1 MKRKLL
7 ATLVASALELYAASL
22 AHAACPAD
30 GATPY
35 SAGPVDPVSG
45 YSQYVVDSTGLTLQ
59 RCTDAAFCFMDPIV
73 AGNVFSEQIR
83 SGAESFYF
91 LADGIIDVP
100 STGLAVT
107 LVMGTE
113 ATFTGTEPV
122 DGTQLTF
129 TRLRIWIDAPVPGI
143 YKVTHPYGESTYTI
157 NTVGAG
163 MDVRETF
170 DIGFTPN
177 STGNVGRV
185 GPWLRW
191 DPAVAPAAPAGYLGD
206 LGTPHKVI
214 GSPCNTN
221 FLRITGTDLNGNPIN
236 LDGLG
241 GNTVE
246 TDLFTV
252 NGKIMT
258 ALQTPLTP
266 SRVTYARA
274 AGETGRIDAFGVST
288 PTATM
293 TVQDGPGTLAANSR
307 LPNPVSLVSGGD
319 SLFFASQPMF
329 GSAATTTLPAR
340 ITYTA
345 TDAPAGTN
353 PSVLSVPL
361 TDHVSISKAEYDV
374 FTKLLTVNAA
384 SSDTRVPPVLTIK
397 ELNVAPNTPITTTAP
412 PGRVTVTSSAG
423 GSESVVVRVLAPT
436 PPAAPTGVIAV
447 ANNPNSVTLTW
458 TDNADNET
466 SFAIVRDGVTIATL
480 AANVTTYTD
489 TTVVQNTTY
498 TYQIVAANLAGGTP
512 SDAIGVTTPGIPSA
526 PTTLTGVATSGNTVA
541 LSWVD
546 ASNSET
552 SFVVQS
558 STNNGTTWSASTS
571 VASVT
576 GAATGDTVTFNY
588 PVVNA
593 NNYLFRVASVNQY
606 GQSATYATS
615 AVVPVF
621 FAAAAPSAVSA
632 TAANQ
637 TVTINWT
644 DNAIDETS
652 FVVEGALNGGAF
664 AQVGT
669 VARTGTATTGTGGA
683 VSFVYNNAAVGSWT
697 FRVRAIGPGGAS
709 VNVDAAAAVTTTAAP
724 ILAPTSPSAVVA
736 GQVVTISWV
745 DASTT
750 EASFVVEGFLNGS
763 TTATPVA
770 TLTRTAAQT
779 TATGTA
785 ASTTYTAAPG
795 SWVFRIRAV
804 DAAGT
809 SSAGADTAAV
819 TVAAPVTLPPG
830 PVTAVAAGQ
839 TVTVSWTDGSNN
851 ETAFN
856 VEGSLNG
863 GAFAALGSVTRTA
876 AQTTATGGAVSFT
889 HAAAAVGSWVYR
901 VTATGAAGASAQ
913 VTSAAVTVTAAPPA
927 TLTAPNTLTATI
939 SNATTVALRWVDRS
953 NNENNFTVES
963 SIDGGLSWQVSGTV
977 TRTANQR
984 TRTGQAVTFNAA
996 VVMGN
1001 TYQFRVRANTTA
1013 GAFSNY
1019 ATVGPVVMAVGTPTG
1034 VAAVAGATVGA
1045 ATISWTDVALDAGYR
1060 VEQSADAG
1068 VTWTTAATALTNATS
1083 ASVTGLTVGAS
1094 YQFRVVA
1101 INGTSTATSAA
1112 VSYTVPA
1119 QAFTVTAPTGL
1130 AASVTNATTVAL
1142 TWVDRSNNENTFTV
1156 DRSTDGGVT
1165 WALAGTVTR
1174 TAAQRTAVNGN
1185 VTLNTAVALGN
1196 SYQFRVRGNT
1206 TAGGT
1211 SDYSIAGPVLV
1222 DVGTPTGV
1230 AVAAGATAGVAT
1242 VSWTDVVLDAGYR
1255 VEQSTDG
1262 VNWTTAAT
1270 AATNA
1275 TSASVTGLTVG
1286 ATYQLRVVAL
1296 NGTRVVPSAAVTY
1309 VVPAGPV
1316 APPSAPLAAPTNFA
1330 ITVTTVAGQL
1340 QANASWTDNSTAE
1353 TSFLLQGCLGT
1364 CTTASTWST
1373 FATVTRTGTATTGT
1387 GTTVTAV
1394 DRGLDPATTYS
1405 YRIMPRTGGT
1415 NGTPSAIVTIRTP

>member
-30 GATPY
+30 GATPF

-73 AGNVFSEQIR
+73 AGNVFSEQIG

-100 STGLAVT
+100 ATGLAVT

-113 ATFTGTEPV
+113 ATFTGAEPV

-206 LGTPHKVI
+206 LGTPHKVV

-221 FLRITGTDLNGNPIN
+221 LLRITGTDLNGNPIN

-274 AGETGRIDAFGVST
+274 AGEIGRIDAFGAST

-307 LPNPVSLVSGGD
+307 LPSPLTLNSDGN
-319 SLFFASQPMF
+319 SLFFASQPMA
-329 GSAATTTLPAR
+329 GANTTALPAR

-345 TDAPAGTN
+345 TDATAGTN
-353 PSVLSVPL
+353 PSVLSMPL

-436 PPAAPTGVIAV
+436 PPAMPTGVTAV

-480 AANVTTYTD
+480 AADVTTYTD
-489 TTVVQNTTY
+489 TTVVQNTAY

-512 SDAIGVTTPGIPSA
+512 SDTIGVTTPGVPSV
-526 PTTLTGVATSGNTVA
+526 PTTLTGVATNATTVA

-571 VASVT
+571 VVSAT
-576 GAATGDTVTFNY
+576 GADTGGTVTFDY

-593 NNYLFRVASVNQY
+593 NNYLFRVASVNQW

-621 FAAAAPSAVSA
+621 FAPALPSAVSA
-632 TAANQ
+632 TAAFQ
-637 TVTINWT
+637 AVTITWT
-644 DNAIDETS
+644 DNATDETS
-652 FVVEGALNGGAF
+652 FVIEGALNGGAF

-669 VARTGTATTGTGGA
+669 VARTGAATTGTGA
-683 VSFVYNNAAVGSWT
+683 VSFVYNNAAVGTWA
-697 FRVRAIGPGGAS
+697 FRVRAVGAGGAS
-709 VNVDAAAAVTTTAAP
+709 ANVDAAAAVTTTAAP
-724 ILAPTSPSAVVA
+724 ITAPTGASASVA
-736 GQVVTISWV
+736 GQVVTINWT

-750 EASFVVEGFLNGS
+750 ETSFVVEGFLNGS
-763 TTATPVA
+763 ATATPVA

-779 TATGTA
+779 TGTGA
-785 ASTTYTAAPG
+785 VSTTYTAAPG
-795 SWVFRIRAV
+795 SWVFTVRAV
-804 DAAGT
+804 DAAGA
-809 SSAGADTAAV
+809 SSATASTAAV
-819 TVAAPVTLPPG
+819 TVAAPVTLPPSA
-830 PVTAVAAGQ
+830 VSAVAAGQ
-839 TVTVSWTDGSNN
+839 TVTVSWTDNATN
-851 ETAFN
+851 ETGFT
-856 VEGSLNG
+856 VEGALNG
-863 GAFAALGSVTRTA
+863 GAFTQLGTVARAGAA
-876 AQTTATGGAVSFT
+876 TTGTGGVTFT

-901 VTATGAAGASAQ
+901 VTATGPAGNSAS

-927 TLTAPNTLTATI
+927 TLTAPDTLTASIT
-939 SNATTVALRWVDRS
+939 NATTVALRWIDRA
-953 NNENNFTVES
+953 NNENNFSVER
-963 SIDGGLSWQVSGTV
+963 SIDGGATWQAAGTV

-1019 ATVGPVVMAVGTPTG
+1019 ATIGPVVMAVGTPTG
-1034 VAAVAGATVGA
+1034 VTAVAGAAVGA
-1045 ATISWTDVALDAGYR
+1045 ATIGWTDVALDAGYR

-1068 VTWTTAATALTNATS
+1068 ATWTTAATALTNATS
-1083 ASVTGLTVGAS
+1083 ATVSGLTVGAT

-1112 VSYTVPA
+1112 VSFTVPA

-1156 DRSTDGGVT
+1156 DRSTDGGAT

-1174 TAAQRTAVNGN
+1174 TAAQRTATGGN
-1185 VTLNTAVALGN
+1185 VTLNTAVALGS

-1242 VSWTDVVLDAGYR
+1242 VSWTDVALDAGYR
-1255 VEQSTDG
+1255 VERSSDAGLT
-1262 VNWTTAAT
+1262 WTSAAT

-1316 APPSAPLAAPTNFA
+1316 APPTAPLAAPTNFA
-1330 ITVTTVAGQL
+1330 VTVTTVNGQL

-1353 TSFLLQGCLGT
+1353 TSFQLQGCVGT
-1364 CTTASTWST
+1364 CTAASNWST
-1373 FATVTRTGTATTGT
+1373 FATVNRTGTATTGT

-1405 YRIMPRTGGT
+1405 YRVMPRNTAA
-1415 NGTPSAIVTIRTP
+1415 GTPSAIVTIRTP

>member
-45 YSQYVVDSTGLTLQ
+45 YAQYVVDSTGLTLQ

-73 AGNVFSEQIR
+73 AGNVFSAQIG

-100 STGLAVT
+100 ATGLSVT
-107 LVMGTE
+107 LVMGAE
-113 ATFTGTEPV
+113 ATFTGAEPV

-157 NTVGAG
+157 STVGAG

-170 DIGFTPN
+170 DIGFVPN

-206 LGTPHKVI
+206 LGTPHKVV

-221 FLRITGTDLNGNPIN
+221 FVRITGTDLNGLPIN
-236 LDGLG
+236 LDGQG

-274 AGETGRIDAFGVST
+274 AGEIGRIDAFGVSS
-288 PTATM
+288 PTAAM

-307 LPNPVSLVSGGD
+307 LPSPVALASGNN
-319 SLFFASQPMF
+319 SLFFASTPMS
-329 GSAATTTLPAR
+329 GANTTALPAR

-345 TDAPAGTN
+345 TDATAGTN
-353 PSVLSVPL
+353 PSVLSMPL

-374 FTKLLTVNAA
+374 FSKLLTVNAA

-397 ELNVAPNTPITTTAP
+397 ELNVAPNTPISTTAP

-423 GSESVVVRVLAPT
+423 GSESVIVRVLAPT
-436 PPAAPTGVIAV
+436 PPAAPTGVTAV
-447 ANNPNSVTLTW
+447 ANNPTSVTLTW

-480 AANVTTYTD
+480 AADSTTYTD
-489 TTVVQNTTY
+489 TTVVQNTAY
-498 TYQIVAANLAGGTP
+498 VYQIVAANLAGGTP
-512 SDAIGVTTPGIPSA
+512 SDTIGVTTPGIPSA
-526 PTTLTGVATSGNTVA
+526 PTTLTGTVLNGNTVT

-552 SFVVQS
+552 SFVLQS

-571 VASVT
+571 VPSVT
-576 GAATGDTVTFNY
+576 GAATGGTVTFNY

-593 NNYLFRVASVNQY
+593 TNYLFRVASVNQW
-606 GQSATYATS
+606 GQSVTYATS

-621 FAAAAPSAVSA
+621 VAAAAPSGVSA
-632 TAANQ
+632 SAAFQ

-644 DNAIDETS
+644 DNATDETS
-652 FVVEGALNGGAF
+652 FVVEGALNGGAY

-669 VARTGTATTGTGGA
+669 VARTGAATTGTGA
-683 VSFVYNNAAVGSWT
+683 VSFVYNNAAIGSWA

-709 VNVDAAAAVTTTAAP
+709 ANVDAVAPVVTTAAP
-724 ILAPTSPSAVVA
+724 ILAPTGVSASVA
-736 GQVVTISWV
+736 GQVVTISWT
-745 DASTT
+745 DASNNET
-750 EASFVVEGFLNGS
+750 SFVVEGFLNGS
-763 TTATPVA
+763 ATATPVT

-779 TATGTA
+779 TATGGA
-785 ASTTYTAAPG
+785 VSTTYTAAPG
-795 SWVFRIRAV
+795 SWVFRVRAV
-804 DAAGT
+804 
-809 SSAGADTAAV
+809 SAVGASANVDTAAV

-830 PVTAVAAGQ
+830 PVTATVAGQ
-839 TVTVSWTDGSNN
+839 TVTVNWTDGSNN

-876 AQTTATGGAVSFT
+876 AQGTATGGALSFT
-889 HAAAAVGSWVYR
+889 HANAAVGSWVYR
-901 VTATGAAGASAQ
+901 VTATGAAGASTP
-913 VTSAAVTVTAAPPA
+913 VTSVAVTVTAAPPA
-927 TLTAPNTLTATI
+927 TLTAPDTLTASIT
-939 SNATTVALRWVDRS
+939 NATTVALRWIDRA
-953 NNENNFTVES
+953 NNENNFSVER
-963 SIDGGLSWQVSGTV
+963 SIDGGATWQAAGTV

-996 VVMGN
+996 VVLGN
-1001 TYQFRVRANTTA
+1001 TYLFRVRANTTA

-1019 ATVGPVVMAVGTPTG
+1019 ATVGPVV
-1034 VAAVAGATVGA
+1034 
-1045 ATISWTDVALDAGYR
+1045 
-1060 VEQSADAG
+1060 
-1068 VTWTTAATALTNATS
+1068 
-1083 ASVTGLTVGAS
+1083 
-1094 YQFRVVA
+1094 
-1101 INGTSTATSAA
+1101 
-1112 VSYTVPA
+1112 
-1119 QAFTVTAPTGL
+1119 
-1130 AASVTNATTVAL
+1130 
-1142 TWVDRSNNENTFTV
+1142 
-1156 DRSTDGGVT
+1156 
-1165 WALAGTVTR
+1165 
-1174 TAAQRTAVNGN
+1174 
-1185 VTLNTAVALGN
+1185 
-1196 SYQFRVRGNT
+1196 
-1206 TAGGT
+1206 
-1211 SDYSIAGPVLV
+1211 V
-1222 DVGTPTGV
+1222 DVGTPAGV
-1230 AVAAGATAGVAT
+1230 TVTAGTTAGTAT
-1242 VSWTDVVLDAGYR
+1242 VRWTDVALDAGYR

-1262 VNWTTAAT
+1262 VNWTQAAT
-1270 AATNA
+1270 ALTNA
-1275 TSASVTGLTVG
+1275 VTANVTGLTVG
-1286 ATYQLRVVAL
+1286 SAYQFRVVAV
-1296 NGTRVVPSAAVTY
+1296 NGARTATSAAVSYT
-1309 VVPAGPV
+1309 VPAGPV
-1316 APPSAPLAAPTNFA
+1316 APPGLLAPTNFTL
-1330 ITVTTVAGQL
+1330 TVTTVNNQL
-1340 QANASWTDNSTAE
+1340 QANASWTDNSGVE
-1353 TSFLLQGCLGT
+1353 TSYLLEGCVGT
-1364 CTTASTWST
+1364 CTANSSWST
-1373 FATVTRTGTATTGT
+1373 FASVTRTGTATTGT
-1387 GTTVTAV
+1387 GGTVTAI
-1394 DRGLDPATTYS
+1394 DRGLDPRTTYS
-1405 YRIMPRTGGT
+1405 YRVVPRQNNTR
-1415 NGTPSAIVTIRTP
+1415 GTPSAIVTVTTP

>member
-1 MKRKLL
+1 MKRKLI

-30 GATPY
+30 GATPFT
-35 SAGPVDPVSG
+35 AGPVDPVSG

-59 RCTDAAFCFMDPIV
+59 RCKDPALCFFDPIV
-73 AGNVFSEQIR
+73 AGNVLSEQIGT
-83 SGAESFYF
+83 GAESFYN
-91 LADGIIDVP
+91 LTQGIIDVP
-100 STGLAVT
+100 TTGVRVT
-107 LVMGTE
+107 YVAGVE
-113 ATFTGTEPV
+113 ATFLTPDPV
-122 DGTQLTF
+122 PGQQTTF
-129 TRLRIWIDAPVPGI
+129 TRLRIWVDAPVPGT
-143 YKVTHPYGESTYTI
+143 YTVTHPYGESTYAIDTI
-157 NTVGAG
+157 GAG
-163 MDVRETF
+163 FEIRDTF
-170 DIGFTPN
+170 DITFNPGTSN
-177 STGNVGRV
+177 NQGRV

-191 DPAVAPAAPAGYLGD
+191 DPGVAPAAPAGFLGD
-206 LGTPHKVI
+206 LGTAHPII
-214 GSPCNTN
+214 GSPCGTN
-221 FLRITGTDLNGNPIN
+221 FLRISAVTAAGAPID

-241 GNTVE
+241 NNFVQVN
-246 TDLFTV
+246 DFTV
-252 NGKIMT
+252 NGQILT
-258 ALQTPLTP
+258 ALQTPL
-266 SRVTYARA
+266 SANRATYTR
-274 AGETGRIDAFGVST
+274 T
-288 PTATM
+288 PTSLGTIEAFANSTL
-293 TVQDGPGTLAANSR
+293 TASVSVQDGPATAAANSR
-307 LPNPVSLVSGGD
+307 LPTPVALTNGLD
-319 SLFFASQPMF
+319 STFF
-329 GSAATTTLPAR
+329 GSLPVAGATSNALPAR
-340 ITYTA
+340 ITFAA
-345 TDAPAGTN
+345 TDNPSGTN
-353 PSVLSVPL
+353 STVLSIPL
-361 TDHVSISKAEYDV
+361 TDHVSVTKAEYDV

-384 SSDTRVPPVLTIK
+384 SSDTRVAPTLTIK
-397 ELNVAPNTPITTTAP
+397 ELNAAPNTPLSLTAP
-412 PGRVTVTSSAG
+412 PGVVTVVSSAG
-423 GSESVVVRVLAPT
+423 GSESVPVRVVAPT
-436 PPAAPTGVIAV
+436 APAQPTGVTAIA
-447 ANNPNSVTLTW
+447 NSPTSVTLTW
-458 TDNADNET
+458 ADNADNE
-466 SFAIVRDGVTIATL
+466 SSYLVQRGGVTIASL

-489 TTVVQNTTY
+489 TTVVGNTAY
-498 TYQIVAANLAGGTP
+498 TYQIVASNLAGGTA
-512 SDAIGVTTPGIPSA
+512 SDAVGVTTPGIPAA
-526 PTTLTGVATSGNTVA
+526 PTTLTGVATNGNTVA

-571 VASVT
+571 VVSAT
-576 GAATGDTVTFNY
+576 GADTGGTVTFDY

-593 NNYLFRVASVNQY
+593 NNYLFRVASVNQW

-621 FAAAAPSAVSA
+621 FAPALPSAVSA
-632 TAANQ
+632 TAAFQ
-637 TVTINWT
+637 AVTITWT
-644 DNAIDETS
+644 DNATDETS
-652 FVVEGALNGGAF
+652 FVIEGALNGGAF

-669 VARTGTATTGTGGA
+669 VARTGAATTGTGA
-683 VSFVYNNAAVGSWT
+683 VSFVYNNAAVGTWA
-697 FRVRAIGPGGAS
+697 FRVRAVGAGGAS
-709 VNVDAAAAVTTTAAP
+709 ANVDAAAAVTTTAAP
-724 ILAPTSPSAVVA
+724 ITAPTGASASVA
-736 GQVVTISWV
+736 GQVVTINWT

-750 EASFVVEGFLNGS
+750 ETSFVVEGFLNGS
-763 TTATPVA
+763 ATATPVA

-779 TATGTA
+779 TGTGA
-785 ASTTYTAAPG
+785 VSTTYTAAPG
-795 SWVFRIRAV
+795 SWVFTVRAV
-804 DAAGT
+804 DAAGAT
-809 SSAGADTAAV
+809 SAAASTAAV
-819 TVAAPVTLPPG
+819 TVAAPVTLPPSA
-830 PVTAVAAGQ
+830 VSAVAAGQ
-839 TVTVSWTDGSNN
+839 TVTVSWTDNATN
-851 ETAFN
+851 ETGFT
-856 VEGSLNG
+856 VEGALNG
-863 GAFAALGSVTRTA
+863 GAFTQLGTVARA
-876 AQTTATGGAVSFT
+876 GTATTGTGGVTFT

-901 VTATGAAGASAQ
+901 VTATGPAGNSAS

-927 TLTAPNTLTATI
+927 TLTAPDTLTASIT
-939 SNATTVALRWVDRS
+939 NATTVALRWIDRA
-953 NNENNFTVES
+953 NNENNFSVER
-963 SIDGGLSWQVSGTV
+963 SIDGGATWQAAGTV

-1019 ATVGPVVMAVGTPTG
+1019 ATIGPVVMAVGTPTG
-1034 VAAVAGATVGA
+1034 VTAVAGAAVGA
-1045 ATISWTDVALDAGYR
+1045 ATIGWTDVALDAGYR

-1068 VTWTTAATALTNATS
+1068 ATWTTAATALTNATS
-1083 ASVTGLTVGAS
+1083 ATVSGLTVGAT

-1112 VSYTVPA
+1112 VSFTVPA

-1156 DRSTDGGVT
+1156 DRSTDGGAT

-1174 TAAQRTAVNGN
+1174 TAAQRTATGGN
-1185 VTLNTAVALGN
+1185 VTLNTAVALGS

-1242 VSWTDVVLDAGYR
+1242 VSWTDVALDAGYR
-1255 VEQSTDG
+1255 VERSSDAGLT
-1262 VNWTTAAT
+1262 WTSAAT

-1309 VVPAGPV
+1309 VVPAGPA
-1316 APPSAPLAAPTNFA
+1316 APPTAPLAAPTNFA
-1330 ITVTTVAGQL
+1330 VTVTTVNGQL

-1353 TSFLLQGCLGT
+1353 TSFQLQGCVGT
-1364 CTTASTWST
+1364 CTAASRWST

-1405 YRIMPRTGGT
+1405 YRVMPRNTAA
-1415 NGTPSAIVTIRTP
+1415 GTPSAIVTIRTP